1 MSYNSQR
8 VPSFAAYGGVPQD
21 AAYGGIPTEEAYRL
35 AREKKEQNN
44 TLLPDNI
51 SIQPNNYTQNSNSYK
66 TESAWGY
73 PNNTSSPFYNKMGR
87 PYSIG
92 RNPYKLWTLSGLYES
107 NNGNVLWN
115 NCNADK
121 TGGCSYGTYQIETK
135 KGTMKD
141 YLRYLNHHDTYQPF
155 YNSLQQV
162 GGYDAALSGTDD
174 FKSAWKE
181 LSKNKD
187 FLQSQNDFIIDKKLT
202 PTLRRISD
210 IKGLDLDNRSPVI
223 RDVLYSTA
231 TQHGDGGAA
240 HVLHNRF
247 GTNADISSLSDEEI
261 IKQIYD
267 ERSDVNR
274 YFNNSSENIKKNLKN
289 KRFPNEKNRALELL
303 KTYP

>member
-1 MSYNSQR
+1 
-8 VPSFAAYGGVPQD
+8 
-21 AAYGGIPTEEAYRL
+21 
-35 AREKKEQNN
+35 
-44 TLLPDNI
+44 
-51 SIQPNNYTQNSNSYK
+51 
-66 TESAWGY
+66 
-73 PNNTSSPFYNKMGR
+73 
-87 PYSIG
+87 
-92 RNPYKLWTLSGLYES
+92 
-107 NNGNVLWN
+107 
-115 NCNADK
+115 
-121 TGGCSYGTYQIETK
+121 
-135 KGTMKD
+135 MKD

-240 HVLHNRF
+240 HVYTIVLELMQIFH
-247 GTNADISSLSDEEI
+247 LS
-261 IKQIYD
+261 
-267 ERSDVNR
+267 V
-274 YFNNSSENIKKNLKN
+274 IKKSLN
-289 KRFPNEKNRALELL
+289 KFMMNGVM
-303 KTYP
+303 

>member
-92 RNPYKLWTLSGLYES
+92 RNPYKLGTLRGLYES

-247 GTNADISSLSDEEI
+247 GTNADISSLSD
-261 IKQIYD
+261 
-267 ERSDVNR
+267 
-274 YFNNSSENIKKNLKN
+274 KKSLN
-289 KRFPNEKNRALELL
+289 KFMMNGVM
-303 KTYP
+303 

>member
-1 MSYNSQR
+1 MPTY
-8 VPSFAAYGGVPQD
+8 AAYGGVLQD

-35 AREKKEQNN
+35 AREKKEHEEKKEQNN
-44 TLLPDNI
+44 TLLADNI
-51 SIQPNNYTQNSNSYK
+51 SIQPNNYTQDNNSY
-66 TESAWGY
+66 TTDSAWGY
-73 PNNTSSPFYNKMGR
+73 PNNTLSPFYKKQGR
-87 PYSIG
+87 PYNIG
-92 RNPYKLWTLSGLYES
+92 RNPYKLGTLSGLYES

-155 YNSLQQV
+155 HNSLQQV
-162 GGYDAALSGTDD
+162 GGYDAALSGTAD

-187 FLQSQNDFIIDKKLT
+187 FLQSQHDFIVDKKLT
-202 PTLRRISD
+202 PALKRISD

-240 HVLHNRF
+240 HVMHRRF
-247 GTNADISSLSDEEI
+247 GTNTDISSLSDEEL

-267 ERSDVNR
+267 ERSDVDYHFRGSTQNM
-274 YFNNSSENIKKNLKN
+274 KNGVKL
-289 KRFPNEKNRALELL
+289 RFQKEKLRALELL
-303 KTYP
+303 KQNY